1 LYNITSGVIN
11 SPFLAA
17 TEAAELD
24 VNVPTTYQEF
34 AQTGRMT
41 VSNSMTGTISRSQ
54 NFSKFVRENL
64 PNPYLNT
71 MTANTSTRDTYQP
84 LYGATPVIQ
93 IAW

>member
-1 LYNITSGVIN
+1 LYNITTGVIN

-24 VNVPTTYQEF
+24 VNVPQTYQEF

-54 NFSKFVRENL
+54 NF
-64 PNPYLNT
+64 
-71 MTANTSTRDTYQP
+71 
-84 LYGATPVIQ
+84 
-93 IAW
+93 

>member
-1 LYNITSGVIN
+1 MN

-24 VNVPTTYQEF
+24 ITVPTTYQEF

-41 VSNSMTGTISRSQ
+41 VSNSLTGSVSRSQ
-54 NFSKFVRENL
+54 NYAKYIRENL

-71 MTANTSTRDTYQP
+71 MSANNFTRDTYQP
-84 LYGATPVIQ
+84 VYGATPVI
-93 IAW
+93 